1 MTFIDTIDKKKIRT
15 FWIATIAY
23 MGLIFLLSSLHGMRL
38 PKIPEN
44 SDKLIHM
51 AVYVPL
57 GFLLCMALVMS
68 GLRRYGF
75 VIALILTIIYGMTDE
90 FHQSFVPGRHASF
103 GDVIADSV
111 GALLGCLGVSFI
123 KK

>member
-1 MTFIDTIDKKKIRT
+1 MTFIDTIDKKKIRI